1 MQKATASPAE
11 KKIPGARKNTG
22 NLKYSQFVPIDIASN
37 PESLFQKENT
47 LLVDQFLAEAFG
59 FVIRRPNEKF
69 KVIAMVLLNL
79 HQRLFLL

>member
-37 PESLFQKENT
+37 PESLFQENT
-47 LLVDQFLAEAFG
+47 LLVDHFLAEAFG